1 MICTYIHCTLPFPQ
15 TFTPRKRSSKLRNCV
30 FRLIIQFVG
39 IRELLVDILLL
50 RLLLLFQ
57 DVVTR
62 KVWAKKEEE
71 EKNKKEMAIAEKSW
85 KRRTARIL
93 RTIVGNHFFYPSNCV
108 LITSDEPTRSLYTCF
123 LNVEFLLFTMA
134 GRVISFLSFRKIG

>member
-50 RLLLLFQ
+50 LLLLFQ

-71 EKNKKEMAIAEKSW
+71 KKNKKEMAIAE
-85 KRRTARIL
+85 
-93 RTIVGNHFFYPSNCV
+93 
-108 LITSDEPTRSLYTCF
+108 RS
-123 LNVEFLLFTMA
+123 
-134 GRVISFLSFRKIG
+134 

>member
-71 EKNKKEMAIAEKSW
+71 EKNKKEMAIAEMS
-85 KRRTARIL
+85 
-93 RTIVGNHFFYPSNCV
+93 
-108 LITSDEPTRSLYTCF
+108 
-123 LNVEFLLFTMA
+123 
-134 GRVISFLSFRKIG
+134 